1 MSKYIK
7 LPIATEKDSGT
18 TTSTSADKL
27 VQTGQN
33 FTTTVAI
40 GDYVYNTTDN
50 TSATVSAVDS
60 DTTLSLSANIMASGE
75 DYVILS
81 PSASDQ
87 SVLVTLDAIA
97 LATQPQTYQTVI
109 QTLAAANDTVTIT
122 HTELAKP
129 LFAAAVEAT
138 MIAAAHPNSRPVPA
152 ETFSVSGAVIKGIAV
167 S

>member
-18 TTSTSADKL
+18 TSSASSSKL
-27 VQTGQN
+27 IQAGQN

-50 TSATVSAVDS
+50 TSATVTAVDS
-60 DTTLSLSANIMASGE
+60 DTTLSISANIMASGE
-75 DYVILS
+75 AYVILS
-81 PSASDQ
+81 PTATDQ

-97 LATQPQTYQTVI
+97 LATQPQPYQTVI

-152 ETFSVSGAVIKGIAV
+152 ETLSVSGAVIKGIAV